1 MDSEYTMKAI
11 GTVSLENGF
20 AVRVKKE
27 YRKGL
32 VGLEEYS
39 HAMILWVFDRV
50 PRDGI
55 ALEVR
60 PPFRKVSEGTGVFS
74 TRSPRRP
81 SPVAVT
87 TCRILSVDVEEG
99 LVVLDRIDAMDN
111 SPVIDIKPYHPAS
124 DRVSEVS
131 LPEWCAHWPK
141 SREESEDFDWEAE
154 RSRG

>member
-1 MDSEYTMKAI
+1 MKSEYTMRTI
-11 GTVSLENGF
+11 GTVTLEDGF

-32 VGLEEYS
+32 RGLGDYS

-50 PRDGI
+50 PCDGT

-60 PPFRKVSEGTGVFS
+60 PPFRKVSEETGVFS

-87 TCRILSVDVEEG
+87 TCRILSVDEAEG
-99 LVVLDRIDAMDN
+99 LVVLDRIDAMDH
-111 SPVIDIKPYHPAS
+111 SPVIDIKPYHPGS
-124 DRVSEVS
+124 DRVSEVR
-131 LPEWCAHWPK
+131 LPEWCAHWPRN
-141 SREESEDFDWEAE
+141 REESEHFNWEAE
-154 RSRG
+154 RSRD